1 MLARMPF
8 SAPPLFPSMLVF
20 DFAPFR
26 LAGLYDKA
34 TVCAVAALLLRGA
47 TRGFAIFNEAVV
59 SLDAFGFWVHGL
71 PGQAVWGRGSRL
83 PFLEILRLAS
93 TSPPWTAS
101 QQTPKEG
108 LAEHEGLCIG
118 RTSTRALTRLC
129 DFGRLVRLPCRSSRA
144 AICATKVGHE
154 ASAQVQAP
162 LAWLAVR
169 GG

>member
-26 LAGLYDKA
+26 LAGLHDKA

-47 TRGFAIFNEAVV
+47 TRGFGHLQRSCCLARR
-59 SLDAFGFWVHGL
+59 FWLLGPRPARPSRL
-71 PGQAVWGRGSRL
+71 GSRI
-83 PFLEILRLAS
+83 PTPVFGN
-93 TSPPWTAS
+93 TAPGVDVTALDS
-101 QQTPKEG
+101 QPKEG
-108 LAEHEGLCIG
+108 LAEHEGLCIC

-144 AICATKVGHE
+144 ATCATKVGHE